1 MDENNTYILTNKEL
15 EKIEL
20 LLDQSSKAFAK
31 LYSEC
36 SSERI
41 LKYAVILQKTI
52 TKLEKVPR

>member
-1 MDENNTYILTNKEL
+1 MDPNNIYALTNKEL
-15 EKIEL
+15 EKIES

-36 SSERI
+36 SSGRI

-52 TKLEKVPR
+52 ERLEKVEQ